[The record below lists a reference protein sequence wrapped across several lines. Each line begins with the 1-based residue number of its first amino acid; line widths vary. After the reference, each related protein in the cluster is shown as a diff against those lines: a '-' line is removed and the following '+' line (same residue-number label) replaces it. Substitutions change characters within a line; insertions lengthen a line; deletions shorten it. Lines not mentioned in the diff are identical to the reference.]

1 VRTDKRGRRIGYNWW
16 RSHVVDI
23 YEALERM
30 WLDQREEVAIG
41 YRTEE
46 LEFARDHPRPTFK
59 RVLIQSR
66 FKHLI
71 PEEREPDEQVP
82 AA

>member
-1 VRTDKRGRRIGYNWW
+1 MRTDKRGRRIGYNWW

-30 WLDQREEVAIG
+30 WLDKREEVEIG

-59 RVLIQSR
+59 KVLIQNR

-71 PEEREPDEQVP
+71 EEREPDEQVP